1 MQHSKIMGSKSLAE
15 DKSTQIH
22 SGSLLGSQQDPWDDA
37 VVWAPGQALPP
48 SPVSASFMP
57 SGSFL

>member
-1 MQHSKIMGSKSLAE
+1 MQRSKIIGSKSLAE

-22 SGSLLGSQQDPWDDA
+22 SGSLLDSQQDPWHA
-37 VVWAPGQALPP
+37 MVWAPGQALPP
-48 SPVSASFMP
+48 SPASASFMP